1 MNNILTQIGYMFNSI
16 CGQSQWAKLWLGASA
31 LLTAYVVPI
40 VGLLVACFAF
50 TTVDM
55 IYGIKVAK
63 KLGQKITS
71 KKNWHG
77 TLQKIKD
84 EFTIILLAHL
94 LEYVVLNDQM
104 PFVLTGGTTVII
116 CLTELWSILENL
128 HTLDPNGPWRSLG
141 MFLKKKGD
149 EYTGINIQNND
160 TSDNDLAVKP

>member
-1 MNNILTQIGYMFNSI
+1 MFNSI
-16 CGQSQWAKLWLGASA
+16 CGQSQWAKIWLGASA
-31 LLTAYVVPI
+31 LLMAYIVPI
-40 VGLLVACFAF
+40 VGLLIACFAF

-71 KKNWHG
+71 KKNWRG

-94 LEYVVLNDQM
+94 LEYVVLNDQT
-104 PFVLTGGTTVII
+104 PFVLTGGCTVII

-128 HTLDPNGPWRSLG
+128 NTIDPNGPWRALG
-141 MFLKKKGD
+141 IFLKKKGG
-149 EYTGINIQNND
+149 EYTKIETNECDNNMD
-160 TSDNDLAVKP
+160 IKP

>member
-1 MNNILTQIGYMFNSI
+1 MNNILTQIGNMFNSI
-16 CGQSQWAKLWLGASA
+16 CGQSQWAKLWLGVGA
-31 LLTAYVVPI
+31 LLTAYIVPI

-55 IYGIKVAK
+55 VYGIKVAK

-71 KKNWHG
+71 KKNWRG

-84 EFTIILLAHL
+84 EFTIIMLAHL

-104 PFVLTGGTTVII
+104 PLVLTGGATVII

-128 HTLDPNGPWRSLG
+128 NTLDPDGPWKSLG
-141 MFLKKKGD
+141 RFLKKKGG
-149 EYTGINIQNND
+149 EYTGINIQND
-160 TSDNDLAVKP
+160 DGSDNNVANES